1 MTKLMRELRFVI
13 FSREWVKMGYNVKV
27 VHFES
32 LFPRYYYWIGKLFK
46 KLISQ
51 DRLCRLYEHST

>member
-1 MTKLMRELRFVI
+1 MNDKTYEGTPVCHF
-13 FSREWVKMGYNVKV
+13 FTREWVKMGYNVKV

-46 KLISQ
+46 KLI
-51 DRLCRLYEHST
+51 RLYEHST